1 MNETVMFEDVLVQA
15 NCDISE
21 KSGNIK
27 CPFCNTWSF
36 KIYPEQ
42 LAKCH
47 NASCGWHGNA
57 IKFYTEFKNIDKNEA
72 IKELAVKLDLK
83 KSIVG
88 KKEQTLKE
96 AKIAL
101 AKDLEFLSWC
111 RLYFAFYKN
120 DVVEQKIYAEKC
132 GLSKSAF
139 SRILNGN
146 MGNALTW
153 RKTLNVLRQEIN
165 IERLKKDMKKGAK
178 YFLEDIPLEYVTKYR
193 IKKRTKKS
201 RSLS

>member
-1 MNETVMFEDVLVQA
+1 MNVTVNFEDVLVLA
-15 NCDISE
+15 KCDISS
-21 KSGNIK
+21 KSGNIQ
-27 CPFCNTWSF
+27 CPFCKTGAF

-57 IKFYTEFKNIDKNEA
+57 VQFYAKFENIGMSEAFKQ
-72 IKELAVKLDLK
+72 LAEKLNLK
-83 KSIVG
+83 KAIVAV
-88 KKEQTLKE
+88 KEQTFDE
-96 AKIAL
+96 AKNAL
-101 AKDLEFLSWC
+101 ADDLEFLSWC
-111 RLYFAFYKN
+111 RLYFAFYKDN
-120 DVVEQKIYAEKC
+120 VVEQKTYAEKC

-165 IERLKKDMKKGAK
+165 IERVKKDIEKGAK
-178 YFLEDIPLEYVTKYR
+178 YFLDDIPIEYVTKYR

>member
-1 MNETVMFEDVLVQA
+1 MNETVMFEDVLIQA

-36 KIYPEQ
+36 KIYKDQ
-42 LAKCH
+42 KAKCH
-47 NASCGWHGNA
+47 NASCKWYGDA
-57 IKFYTEFKNIDKNEA
+57 AQFYAEFKNIDRSEA
-72 IKELAVKLDLK
+72 IKELAVKLNLK
-83 KSIVG
+83 ESLVAIN
-88 KKEQTLKE
+88 EQTFDE
-96 AKIAL
+96 AKDAL
-101 AKDLEFLSWC
+101 ANDLEFLSWC

-120 DVVEQKIYAEKC
+120 NVVEQKIYAEKC

-153 RKTLNVLRQEIN
+153 RKTLNVLRQEIS
-165 IERLKKDMKKGAK
+165 IERLKKDIDKGAQ